1 MGLFSELRLRAR
13 YIVGPVLGI
22 CAIGY
27 FAFHA
32 IRGDRGLLALRA
44 LSQRVELARIDL
56 ATIKSQRLQLEHK
69 VKLLNPNSLDQ
80 DMLDERA
87 RVMLNYGHADEVVII
102 PDVEVIMTGDD
113 EAPSKSSPP

>member
-13 YIVGPVLGI
+13 HIVGPVLGI

-32 IRGDRGLLALRA
+32 IHGDRGLLALRQ
-44 LSQRVELARIDL
+44 LSQRVEMARL
-56 ATIKSQRLQLEHK
+56 EYATIKSQRMQLEHK
-69 VKLLNPNSLDQ
+69 VRLLNPYSLDP

-87 RVMLNYGHADEVVII
+87 RVMLNYGFDDEVIII
-102 PDVEVIMTGDD
+102 PDVDVILTDEGDD
-113 EAPSKSSPP
+113 KDVK

>member
-13 YIVGPVLGI
+13 HIVGPVLGI

-32 IRGDRGLLALRA
+32 IRGDRGILALRQY
-44 LSQRVELARIDL
+44 SQRVELARL
-56 ATIKSQRLQLEHK
+56 EYSKIKSQRLELEHR
-69 VKLLNPNSLDQ
+69 VQLLHPNNLDP

-87 RVMLNYGHADEVVII
+87 RIMLNYGLDDEIIVI
-102 PDVEVIMTGDD
+102 PDVDVILTD
-113 EAPSKSSPP
+113 ENEEGVQ

>member
-13 YIVGPVLGI
+13 HIVGPVLGI

-44 LSQRVELARIDL
+44 LSQRVEMARLDL
-56 ATIKSQRLQLEHK
+56 ATITSQRLQLEHK

-102 PDVEVIMTGDD
+102 PDVEVIMTGED
-113 EAPSKSSPP
+113 ETPSK

>member
-13 YIVGPVLGI
+13 HIVGPVLGI

-32 IRGDRGLLALRA
+32 IRGERGVLALRQ
-44 LSQRVELARIDL
+44 LSHRVEMARL
-56 ATIKSQRLQLEHK
+56 EYSKIKSRRLEMENK
-69 VKLLNPNSLDQ
+69 VKLLHPDHLDP

-87 RVMLNYGHADEVVII
+87 RVMLNYGLEDEII
-102 PDVEVIMTGDD
+102 IVPDVDVILTD
-113 EAPSKSSPP
+113 ELRENDE

>member
-13 YIVGPVLGI
+13 HIVGPVLGI

-32 IRGDRGLLALRA
+32 IQGDRGLLALRQ
-44 LSQRVELARIDL
+44 LSQRVEMARL
-56 ATIKSQRLQLEHK
+56 EHATIKARRMLLEHK
-69 VKLLNPNSLDQ
+69 VQLLNPNTLDP

-87 RVMLNYGHADEVVII
+87 RIMLNYGFEDEIVII
-102 PDVEVIMTGDD
+102 PDVDVILTD
-113 EAPSKSSPP
+113 EEAQSEDSQ

>member
-13 YIVGPVLGI
+13 HIVGPVLGI

-32 IRGDRGLLALRA
+32 IRGDRGVLALRQ
-44 LSQRVELARIDL
+44 LSHRVELARL
-56 ATIKSQRLQLEHK
+56 EYSKIKSQRMDMENK
-69 VKLLNPNSLDQ
+69 VKLLHPDSLDP

-87 RVMLNYGHADEVVII
+87 RVMLNYGLDDEIVVV
-102 PDVEVIMTGDD
+102 PDVDVILTEEEEV
-113 EAPSKSSPP
+113 K

>member
-13 YIVGPVLGI
+13 HIVGPVLGI

-32 IRGDRGLLALRA
+32 IRGDRGILALRQ
-44 LSQRVELARIDL
+44 LSLRVEIARL
-56 ATIKSQRLQLEHK
+56 EHATVKSQRMQLEHK
-69 VKLLNPNSLDQ
+69 VQLLNPNSLDP

-87 RVMLNYGHADEVVII
+87 RVMLNYGLEDEVIII
-102 PDVEVIMTGDD
+102 PDVEVILTDD
-113 EAPSKSSPP
+113 KVEEEAQ